1 MNSKDRL
8 IIVWLFLLM
17 IMIVAMAYLMDKD
30 IDAVNKTL
38 TAILEQQEEQ
48 ATQSTKVA
56 NEIESRLDTI
66 EHNQE
71 VQDIRLDNHYKQ
83 IQEND
88 SKIAKVEKQKAEAKE
103 QREKQSEITAAR
115 NNRLKVNL
123 SEYEI
128 RLLAKLVYCEAGTE
142 SYRTQ
147 KAIASVAINQMRRYK
162 LSLYQTIYRDGAFS
176 VAYKVRRTTPSYT
189 SLKAVRDVVRNG
201 TTLPKNVLAF
211 RTGHYHSF
219 GRRYAKI
226 GNIYFTA
233 M

>member
-8 IIVWLFLLM
+8 IIIALIFFAILVCL
-17 IMIVAMAYLMDKD
+17 MAYMTDRD
-30 IDAVNKTL
+30 IDAVHKTL
-38 TAILEQQEEQ
+38 EAILEQQEEQ

-71 VQDIRLDNHYKQ
+71 VQDIRLDNHYEK

-88 SKIAKVEKQKAEAKE
+88 SKIARVEKQK
-103 QREKQSEITAAR
+103 SEVKSTLEETEIRSTR

-123 SEYEI
+123 SEYDI
-128 RLLAKLVYCEAGTE
+128 RLIAKVVYLEAGTE
-142 SYRTQ
+142 SYNVQR
-147 KAIASVAINQMRRYK
+147 AIASVVVNQMRRYN
-162 LSLYQTIYRDGAFS
+162 LSAYQAIYRDGAFS
-176 VAYKVRRTTPSYT
+176 VSYKVRRTTPSAT

-201 TTLPKNVLAF
+201 TTLPRSVLAF

-219 GRRYAKI
+219 GRRYCRI
-226 GNIYFTA
+226 GNIYFTS